1 MNKSDFLKLM
11 DGNAP
16 VDRQVLAELGE
27 LVSIYPFFQTAH
39 LLLLKGLRET
49 SDIRFENQLRN
60 SAIHI
65 ADREVL
71 FNLLK
76 IAPCMVEMDVAA
88 EKLAAGPA
96 TVQAVRPEPEE
107 RVTEVPEPEVTASEE
122 TEPAVQAEIQEEPV
136 AKELPREELVIS
148 EITEKEESE
157 VPAPVIEPEA
167 LHEEPAV
174 DMVAAVTESA
184 EGDLAQTVLESALNS
199 QDLIEEIEKDSRP
212 RLIKDQPD
220 TMENL
225 LERTVIG
232 TLDPGTDDID
242 YDGPLFMQ
250 EKPDE
255 KETAEEEED
264 IFYMDPGFSFTP
276 AAEIPEPETEIPEEE
291 PAVPVNDDK
300 KKVQADLIDRFI
312 MTNPR
317 IEPKTEK
324 TVVHNEDLS
333 RPYTEEQGVFVTET
347 LAKIYLTQGYYSKA
361 IDIYEKLCLKFPEKS
376 DYFAAQIEKIRKII
390 K

>member
-1 MNKSDFLKLM
+1 M

-16 VDRQVLAELGE
+16 VDRHVLAELGE
-27 LVSIYPFFQTAH
+27 LVNIYPFFQTAH
-39 LLLLKGLRET
+39 LLLLKGLKEN

-65 ADREVL
+65 SDREVL
-71 FNLLK
+71 FSLLK
-76 IAPCMVEMDVAA
+76 IAPSMMNPDVAELKPA
-88 EKLAAGPA
+88 EEAATLQPLM
-96 TVQAVRPEPEE
+96 PEPEAQVIE
-107 RVTEVPEPEVTASEE
+107 APEPEAS
-122 TEPAVQAEIQEEPV
+122 APV
-136 AKELPREELVIS
+136 AEPEVS
-148 EITEKEESE
+148 APVAESE
-157 VPAPVIEPEA
+157 ASVPVTEPEA
-167 LHEEPAV
+167 STPVVEPEVSTPASEPETSAPV
-174 DMVAAVTESA
+174 EGTVEAVTGSP

-232 TLDPGTDDID
+232 TIDPGNDDVD

-250 EKPDE
+250 VTANE
-255 KETAEEEED
+255 KESDEEEEE
-264 IFYMDPGFSFTP
+264 IFFMDPGFSFTP
-276 AAEIPEPETEIPEEE
+276 AVEIAGPESEIPEEE
-291 PAVPVNDDK
+291 PAIPDTDIK

-324 TVVHNEDLS
+324 TVVTNEDLS
-333 RPYTEEQGVFVTET
+333 VPYTEERGVFVTET
-347 LAKIYLTQGYYSKA
+347 LAKIYLAQGYYSKS
-361 IDIYEKLCLKFPEKS
+361 IDIYERLCLKFPEKS

>member
-1 MNKSDFLKLM
+1 MNKSDFLNLM

-16 VDRQVLAELGE
+16 VDRQVLAELSE
-27 LVSIYPFFQTAH
+27 LVNIYPFFQTAH
-39 LLLLKGLRET
+39 LLLLKGLREN

-76 IAPCMVEMDVAA
+76 IAPSMVEMDVAA
-88 EKLAAGPA
+88 DKLAAGTEA
-96 TVQAVRPEPEE
+96 VQPVQPEESTAPVAEPEE
-107 RVTEVPEPEVTASEE
+107 SEPPVAEPEA
-122 TEPAVQAEIQEEPV
+122 PQEEPV
-136 AKELPREELVIS
+136 VETIAS
-148 EITEKEESE
+148 
-157 VPAPVIEPEA
+157 
-167 LHEEPAV
+167 
-174 DMVAAVTESA
+174 VTESS

-212 RLIKDQPD
+212 RLVNDQPD

-232 TLDPGTDDID
+232 TIDPGTDDLD

-250 EKPDE
+250 EKLDE
-255 KETAEEEED
+255 KETAEEEEE

-276 AAEIPEPETEIPEEE
+276 AVEIPEPESEIPEEE
-291 PAVPVNDDK
+291 PAIPVSDDK

-317 IEPKTEK
+317 IEPKMEK
-324 TVVHNEDLS
+324 TVVQNEDLS
-333 RPYTEEQGVFVTET
+333 RPYIEEQGVFVTET

-361 IDIYEKLCLKFPEKS
+361 IDIYEKLSLKFPEKS

>member
-1 MNKSDFLKLM
+1 MNKSDYLNLM

-16 VDRQVLAELGE
+16 VDRQVLAELSE
-27 LVSIYPFFQTAH
+27 LVNIYPFFQTAH
-39 LLLLKGLRET
+39 LLLLKGLREN

-76 IAPCMVEMDVAA
+76 IAPSVVEMDVAA
-88 EKLAAGPA
+88 DKPAAGEA
-96 TVQAVRPEPEE
+96 AVQPVHPEPEE
-107 RVTEVPEPEVTASEE
+107 SEPPVAEPDESEPPVAEPEVL
-122 TEPAVQAEIQEEPV
+122 QEEPV
-136 AKELPREELVIS
+136 VE
-148 EITEKEESE
+148 T
-157 VPAPVIEPEA
+157 
-167 LHEEPAV
+167 
-174 DMVAAVTESA
+174 VASVTESS

-212 RLIKDQPD
+212 RLVKDQPD

-232 TLDPGTDDID
+232 TIDPGTDDLD
-242 YDGPLFMQ
+242 YDGPLFMM
-250 EKPDE
+250 EKLDK
-255 KETAEEEED
+255 KETAEEEEE

-276 AAEIPEPETEIPEEE
+276 VVEIPEPESEIPEVE
-291 PAVPVNDDK
+291 PAVPVNDYK

-333 RPYTEEQGVFVTET
+333 KPYTEEQDVFVTET

-376 DYFAAQIEKIRKII
+376 DYFAAQIEKITKII

>member
-1 MNKSDFLKLM
+1 M
-11 DGNAP
+11 DGKAP
-16 VDRQVLAELGE
+16 VDRQVLAELSE
-27 LVSIYPFFQTAH
+27 LVNIYPFFQTAH
-39 LLLLKGLRET
+39 LLLLKGLREN

-76 IAPCMVEMDVAA
+76 IAPSMVETDVAA
-88 EKLAAGPA
+88 DKLSAVTAA
-96 TVQAVRPEPEE
+96 VQPVHPEPEE
-107 RVTEVPEPEVTASEE
+107 QVIEVPEPEVIAR
-122 TEPAVQAEIQEEPV
+122 EEPEPSATV
-136 AKELPREELVIS
+136 PEPD
-148 EITEKEESE
+148 ES
-157 VPAPVIEPEA
+157 AQQIAEPEA
-167 LHEEPAV
+167 PQEGPAV
-174 DMVAAVTESA
+174 ETVAAVTESA

-220 TMENL
+220 TMEKL
-225 LERTVIG
+225 LERTVVG
-232 TLDPGTDDID
+232 TIDPGTDDLD

-264 IFYMDPGFSFTP
+264 IFYMDPGFSFTS
-276 AAEIPEPETEIPEEE
+276 AVELPEPESEISDEE
-291 PAVPVNDDK
+291 PAVPVIDNK
-300 KKVQADLIDRFI
+300 KKIQADIIDRFI

-317 IEPKTEK
+317 IEPKMEK
-324 TVVHNEDLS
+324 TVVQNEDLS

>member
-27 LVSIYPFFQTAH
+27 LVNIYPFFQTAH
-39 LLLLKGLRET
+39 LLLLKGLREN

-76 IAPCMVEMDVAA
+76 IAPSMVEMDVAA
-88 EKLAAGPA
+88 DKPVAEVAA
-96 TVQAVRPEPEE
+96 VQPVHPEPEE
-107 RVTEVPEPEVTASEE
+107 LVIEVREPSPPV
-122 TEPAVQAEIQEEPV
+122 PLQEEPIV
-136 AKELPREELVIS
+136 AELLQEEVVTS
-148 EITEKEESE
+148 GITDKEESE
-157 VPAPVIEPEA
+157 VPAPVAVPEA
-167 LHEEPAV
+167 PQEEPV
-174 DMVAAVTESA
+174 VETVAAVTESD

-212 RLIKDQPD
+212 RIIKDQPD

-232 TLDPGTDDID
+232 TIDPGTDDID

-250 EKPDE
+250 VKLDE
-255 KETAEEEED
+255 KETAEEEEE

-276 AAEIPEPETEIPEEE
+276 AVEIPEPEGEISEEE
-291 PAVPVNDDK
+291 PVIPVTDDK

-333 RPYTEEQGVFVTET
+333 RPYSEEQGVFVTET
-347 LAKIYLTQGYYSKA
+347 LAKIYLSQGYYSKA

-376 DYFAAQIEKIRKII
+376 DYFAAQIEKIRQII